1 MQPVTTTMASPTP
14 PANRSTLLLNA
25 LTKSLSQTR
34 NRISTQAPDA
44 ISTAYGDVVSFFA
57 SDDDSTGVETLVN
70 LLMSRIDKVNEITE
84 SSLHELLKSH
94 DLYSLLEKVE
104 ASIAAVDKSQSDFTA
119 RDEAEKQS
127 TVEAINHAKIS
138 RVENVQGRD
147 KKKRVLPGEYIG
159 YHAYKLKL
167 EHKDKLEKELEEL
180 QRENDE
186 MNKELSELW
195 SGWNGAV
202 KDLEGMLEK
211 MDEMGAK

>member
-1 MQPVTTTMASPTP
+1 
-14 PANRSTLLLNA
+14 
-25 LTKSLSQTR
+25 
-34 NRISTQAPDA
+34 
-44 ISTAYGDVVSFFA
+44 
-57 SDDDSTGVETLVN
+57 
-70 LLMSRIDKVNEITE
+70 MSRIDKVNEITE